1 MLIPQSRMM
10 TPEEPSAKETMAE
23 LENIAYRKQCEQSWA
38 NRFSTTD
45 SVLCIVKP
53 QVRVSG
59 VLEALLVSGE
69 SHQRVTQMLA
79 SEGGL
84 RWFYVP
90 GGGRY
95 VYALAPRSGLAQA
108 GEVAGSEMKL
118 NLDGRQV
125 VLESAVPL
133 TPGGDAY
140 PVYARHEADWQPDED
155 RDLDRMLLGTLP

>member
-1 MLIPQSRMM
+1 M
-10 TPEEPSAKETMAE
+10 
-23 LENIAYRKQCEQSWA
+23 
-38 NRFSTTD
+38 
-45 SVLCIVKP
+45 
-53 QVRVSG
+53 
-59 VLEALLVSGE
+59 LEALLVSGE
-69 SHQRVTQMLA
+69 SHQRVTEMLT

-95 VYALAPRSGLAQA
+95 VYALAPRPGLAQA
-108 GEVAGSEMKL
+108 GQVAGLEMKL

-133 TPGGDAY
+133 TPGGDTC
-140 PVYARHEADWQPDED
+140 PVYARHEADWQPEED